1 MNKNIII
8 VLLSTLCVI
17 LIVISYNTTIEN
29 YQYKLYYEKAE
40 KLLDEVEED
49 NEAYFDT
56 DRGADY
62 LYQRDKIKA
71 SKWRIKEWDYYYLGD
86 EEYGIALTIDD
97 NSYMGLVSASILD
110 FKNKKFINCARMYW
124 LCNGKVNLPNTSKDG
139 SVSKNGKD
147 YSFSFEN
154 NNLSKFL
161 NRNEVTEKWQ
171 NL

>member
-17 LIVISYNTTIEN
+17 LIIISYNATIEN

-62 LYQRDKIKA
+62 LNQRDKIK
-71 SKWRIKEWDYYYLGD
+71 L
-86 EEYGIALTIDD
+86 
-97 NSYMGLVSASILD
+97 M
-110 FKNKKFINCARMYW
+110 
-124 LCNGKVNLPNTSKDG
+124 
-139 SVSKNGKD
+139 
-147 YSFSFEN
+147 
-154 NNLSKFL
+154 
-161 NRNEVTEKWQ
+161 NR
-171 NL
+171 

>member
-17 LIVISYNTTIEN
+17 LMIITYNASIEN

-62 LYQRDKIKA
+62 L
-71 SKWRIKEWDYYYLGD
+71 S
-86 EEYGIALTIDD
+86 
-97 NSYMGLVSASILD
+97 
-110 FKNKKFINCARMYW
+110 
-124 LCNGKVNLPNTSKDG
+124 
-139 SVSKNGKD
+139 
-147 YSFSFEN
+147 
-154 NNLSKFL
+154 
-161 NRNEVTEKWQ
+161 
-171 NL
+171 